1 MVQATPGASGAP
13 DLILFLPMAIFVVYN
28 ELMKYRGLH
37 PAFVWDVFQ
46 KPC

>member
-1 MVQATPGASGAP
+1 MVQATPGASGTP

-28 ELMKYRGLH
+28 ELMKYRGFH
-37 PAFVWDVFQ
+37 PAFVWDVLQ

>member
-28 ELMKYRGLH
+28 ELMKYRGVH
-37 PAFVWDVFQ
+37 PAFVWDVLQ
-46 KPC
+46 MPC